1 MNNTGP
7 LAEESLDPENWESYR
22 NTGYQMVDD
31 MLAFLKNVRSQP
43 VWTKPPPN
51 VRAFLQEGLP
61 RGERPL
67 PDVYRDFLN
76 NILPYR
82 KGNIHPRYFSWVE
95 GTGSFSGALADFL
108 ASSMNSNLGIG
119 DHSAVYVEQQVL
131 NWCKQMMGYPS
142 TSGGAFTSGGSV
154 ANITALI
161 VARNAFDKR
170 QVRKKGLKNL
180 EAQLVVYCSTE
191 THNCIFKAVE
201 TIGVGT
207 DHLRKIPVDEK
218 MEIDLTLLRNQID
231 SDKKNGLIPFC
242 LVGNAGTV
250 NTGAVDPLSK
260 MAEICR
266 KEKMWFHV
274 DGAIG
279 ALLNILPEYRELLKA
294 MTEADSIAFDLH
306 KWLYINYDAGCVLIR
321 DGELSRSAFKQ
332 EANYLAAHE
341 RGLAAGPE
349 SFSNFGLELS
359 RPFRSL
365 KIWMSLQEHGIDK
378 YERLIRQNI
387 KQAFYTGERI
397 KHSPDLELLIPV
409 RLNIVCF
416 RFNPGDLPE
425 SLLNEL
431 NKELMMRLQE
441 KGIAAPSYTFIR
453 ERYAIRMS
461 ITNHRTMTAD
471 LEAIIE
477 NAIILGRQII
487 KENEKYRAHAIAL

>member
-1 MNNTGP
+1 MKNTRSPG
-7 LAEESLDPENWESYR
+7 EESLDPENWELYR
-22 NTGYQMVDD
+22 DTGYQMVDD
-31 MLAFLKNVRSQP
+31 MLAFLKDVRSQP
-43 VWTKPPPN
+43 VWTKPPPGA
-51 VRAFLQEGLP
+51 RAFLQEGLP

-67 PDVYRDFLN
+67 PDVYRDFLK
-76 NILPYR
+76 NIVPYR

-131 NWCKQMMGYPS
+131 NWCKQLMGYPS
-142 TSGGAFTSGGSV
+142 SSAGTFTSGGSV

-170 QVRKKGLKNL
+170 QIRKKGLKNSVG
-180 EAQLVVYCSTE
+180 QLVVYCSTE

-207 DHLRKIPVDEK
+207 DNLRKIPVDKK

-231 SDKKNGLIPFC
+231 TDKKNGLIPFC

-260 MAEICR
+260 MIEICR
-266 KEKMWFHV
+266 EEKMWFHV

-279 ALLNILPEYRELLKA
+279 ALLNILPEYQEILKS

-306 KWLYINYDAGCVLIR
+306 KWLYVNYDAGCVLIR
-321 DGELSRSAFKQ
+321 DGESSRSAFIQ

-378 YERLIRQNI
+378 YARLIRQNI
-387 KQAFYTGERI
+387 QQACYTGDRI
-397 KHSPDLELLIPV
+397 EQTRELELLTPV
-409 RLNIVCF
+409 SLNIVCF
-416 RFNPGDLPE
+416 RFNPGGLPE

-453 ERYAIRMS
+453 GRYAIRMS
-461 ITNHRTMTAD
+461 ITNHRTITSD

-477 NAIILGRQII
+477 NTIILGNQII
-487 KENEKYRAHAIAL
+487 KENEKYGTHSPAI